1 MKRITSLELAALC
14 GVSQGTVD
22 RALNNRPGINAETR
36 RRILETARAHG
47 YVKDMRASGL
57 VSGRSGLLGLV
68 LFDLRNEFFAQ
79 LATAAEA
86 RAREQGYTVALLL
99 TERDPARERDCI
111 LRLRGMGADGL
122 ILCPVGKGRE
132 YARWLAAQGVPL
144 ATVGNRLGRFPH
156 AGPDDGAA
164 MAACV
169 REAAARGYRR
179 LIYVYTA
186 RRQEAAANIDA
197 QRRRYEGFR
206 REAAALALETVL
218 VTESGYC
225 DAVCALLRGEGPRTA
240 VLLPSDYQALQLL
253 LALGERGIAVPEQ
266 AGVCGFDNIATLRYI
281 RPRPATVG
289 YSIEAIGAGAVDRVL
304 GGGTAGPVP
313 FAILP
318 GDTL

>member
-1 MKRITSLELAALC
+1 MPAGWPRRGFRWPRWATGSAAFPTPVRTT
-14 GVSQGTVD
+14 G
-22 RALNNRPGINAETR
+22 PPWPP
-36 RRILETARAHG
+36 
-47 YVKDMRASGL
+47 ASGRRPPGGTGGL
-57 VSGRSGLLGLV
+57 STSIPPGGRKPPPTSTPSGG
-68 LFDLRNEFFAQ
+68 
-79 LATAAEA
+79 
-86 RAREQGYTVALLL
+86 
-99 TERDPARERDCI
+99 
-111 LRLRGMGADGL
+111 
-122 ILCPVGKGRE
+122 
-132 YARWLAAQGVPL
+132 
-144 ATVGNRLGRFPH
+144 
-156 AGPDDGAA
+156 
-164 MAACV
+164 
-169 REAAARGYRR
+169 
-179 LIYVYTA
+179 
-186 RRQEAAANIDA
+186 
-197 QRRRYEGFR
+197 RYEGFR